1 MIFRAVKCACGH
13 RACQDW
19 HVSFVASVQGV
30 RFTQEQAELVAMLL
44 TMMEKDKDN
53 AESST

>member
-19 HVSFVASVQGV
+19 HVSFVAQVQGV
-30 RFTQEQAELVAMLL
+30 HFTQKQAEMVALL
-44 TMMEKDKDN
+44 LNIMEKDKDN